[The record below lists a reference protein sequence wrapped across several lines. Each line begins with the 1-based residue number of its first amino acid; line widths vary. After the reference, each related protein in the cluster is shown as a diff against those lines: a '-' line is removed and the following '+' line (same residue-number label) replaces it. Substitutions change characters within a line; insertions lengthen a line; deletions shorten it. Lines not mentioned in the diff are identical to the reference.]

1 MALYHQR
8 WEIETAYFELKSTI
22 LGGRVLRART
32 PCGVAQEI
40 YALLVTYQALRIAI
54 SDAVLTRPDVD
65 PDRAS
70 FSIALHVARDQ
81 LITAM
86 GVLTDTNPNTGIDLV
101 GELGRR
107 VLDHL
112 MPARRS
118 RTNPR
123 VVKRA
128 ISVYAANT
136 ARGRIRAPSR
146 PAAITIDIHSASP

>member
-1 MALYHQR
+1 M
-8 WEIETAYFELKSTI
+8 
-22 LGGRVLRART
+22 LRART
-32 PCGVAQEI
+32 PAGVTQEI

-70 FSIALHVARDQ
+70 FSIALHAARDQ
-81 LITAM
+81 LIAAL
-86 GVLTDTNPNTGIDLV
+86 GVLTDTTPNAVIDLA
-101 GELGRR
+101 GELGRQ

-136 ARGRIRAPSR
+136 ARGRIRGPSR
-146 PAAITIDIHSASP
+146 NDRDHHRHPQRATLTRPVTP